1 MVEEKKFDIVGNY
14 ILVTYFVFLLRTIGA
29 WSLLPSKI
37 DSLLFGL
44 VGLIGGVLLVWDFV
58 QVLRK
63 KRTFDFDILLVLF
76 LIALTISIAVNY
88 HYSPVG
94 NIKVLAWQAVFFL
107 LMFSSIK
114 FGRVAKNFL
123 DRFQGLLIGFG
134 FTMSLVSLV
143 MFFTRFSYR
152 TPLEQKTN
160 PLRIGFVENRLF
172 GSYTDPNYAAVMSVI
187 VMIFS
192 VYYLMKPTIKNGL
205 KAFLIVNLVLQLA
218 YIALSGSRNG
228 LVTLLF
234 AASVGAFFY
243 LFHKFQGTSIKKV
256 LIGLVAGALLAS
268 VSFLAIAGVKEVFP
282 KLPAISVS
290 QKYND
295 NNSGLADEN
304 EDEDEVSLGRED
316 IQGSGDVSN
325 LRFTI
330 WKSAMEIFKKNP
342 VFGMPPKSLHQYAI
356 QEMPTTYL
364 AQTKLAVHN
373 AYLFLLVSTGVV
385 GTVIMLIFMVK
396 NIVLAFIYAFKVPK
410 MTKSFL
416 YYLLTCG
423 VLAVSG
429 LFHNELFL
437 MATSSAIVF
446 WVCLAKMNQDMVN
459 LGKVKK

>member
-14 ILVTYFVFLLRTIGA
+14 ILVTYFAFLLRTIGA
-29 WSLLPSKI
+29 WSLLPGKI
-37 DSLLFGL
+37 DSLLFAL

-63 KRTFDFDILLVLF
+63 KRAFDYDILLVLF

-88 HYSPVG
+88 HYSPIG

-134 FTMSLVSLV
+134 FTMSFVSLA

-172 GSYTDPNYAAVMSVI
+172 GTYTDPNYAAVMAVI

-192 VYYLMKPTIKNGL
+192 VYYLMKPTVKNGL
-205 KAFLIVNLVLQLA
+205 KAFLIVNLVLQFA

-243 LFHKFQGTSIKKV
+243 FFHKIQGSTIKKV
-256 LIGLVAGALLAS
+256 LIGLVAGALFAS
-268 VSFLAIAGVKEVFP
+268 GSFLAIAGVKEVFP
-282 KLPAISVS
+282 KLPSISIS
-290 QKYND
+290 QKYNE
-295 NNSGLADEN
+295 NNNGELT
-304 EDEDEVSLGRED
+304 DEDEVSLGRED

-330 WKSAMEIFKKNP
+330 WKSAVEIFKKNS

-356 QEMPTTYL
+356 QEMPNTYL

-373 AYLFLLVSTGVV
+373 AYLLLLVSTGVV

-396 NIVLAFIYAFKVPK
+396 NIVLAFIYAFKVSN
-410 MTKSFL
+410 MTKGFL

>member
-1 MVEEKKFDIVGNY
+1 MVEEKKFDIVGSY
-14 ILVTYFVFLLRTIGA
+14 ILVTYFAFLLRTIGA
-29 WSLLPSKI
+29 WSLLPSSL
-37 DSLLFGL
+37 DSALFGL
-44 VGLIGGVLLVWDFV
+44 VGVIGGVLLVWDFS
-58 QVLRK
+58 QILLK
-63 KRTFDFDILLVLF
+63 KRSFDYDILLFIF
-76 LIALTISIAVNY
+76 LIALTVSIAVNY
-88 HYSPVG
+88 QYSPVG

-134 FTMSLVSLV
+134 FAMSLVSLL

-172 GSYTDPNYAAVMSVI
+172 GTYTDPNYAAVMAVI
-187 VMIFS
+187 VIVFS
-192 VYYLMKPTIKNGL
+192 VYYLMKPTVKKGV
-205 KAFLIVNLVLQLA
+205 KAFLIANLILQFA

-234 AASVGAFFY
+234 AAGVGGFFY
-243 LFHKFQGTSIKKV
+243 FFHKFQGVTIRKA
-256 LIGLVAGALLAS
+256 LIGLLAGALLAS
-268 VSFLAIAGVKEVFP
+268 ASFLAITGVKEVFP
-282 KLPAISVS
+282 KLPSISIS
-290 QKYND
+290 QKY
-295 NNSGLADEN
+295 DEN
-304 EDEDEVSLGRED
+304 NNGEFTDEDEVSLGRED
-316 IQGSGDVSN
+316 IQGGGDVSN

-330 WKSAMEIFKKNP
+330 WKSALEIFKKNP

-356 QEMPTTYL
+356 QEMPDTYL

-373 AYLFLLVSTGVV
+373 AYLLLLVSTGVV
-385 GTVIMLIFMVK
+385 GTVIMLIFMIK
-396 NIVLAFIYAFKVPK
+396 NIVLALIYAFKVPN
-410 MTKSFL
+410 MTKGFL
-416 YYLLTCG
+416 YYLLACG

-446 WVCLAKMNQDMVN
+446 WVSLAKMNQDMVS
-459 LGKVKK
+459 LGKVRK